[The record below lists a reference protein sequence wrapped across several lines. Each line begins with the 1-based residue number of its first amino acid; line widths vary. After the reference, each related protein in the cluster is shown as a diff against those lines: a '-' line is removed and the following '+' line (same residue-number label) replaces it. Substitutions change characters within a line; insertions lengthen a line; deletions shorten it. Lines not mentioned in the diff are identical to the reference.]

1 MPAHSSVP
9 MASRMMKVSSRIP
22 AQPTMTKMIA
32 LGMGRNGET
41 ITAGQVNLRPQR
53 CTRAMYLAP
62 RLRRPPNSAITRS
75 PHSRP
80 AHQKSGSNFISPKRA
95 ASSTTISVPCP
106 TRANAAAATI
116 ASVLPFSSSS
126 STGWVPTREARNG
139 RMAQ

>member
-9 MASRMMKVSSRIP
+9 MASRMMNVTSRIP
-22 AQPTMTKMIA
+22 AQPTTTKMIA
-32 LGMGRNGET
+32 LGMGRNGAT

-62 RLRRPPNSAITRS
+62 RLRRPPNRAITRS

-80 AHQKSGSNFISPKRA
+80 AHQNRGSNFISPTRA
-95 ASSTTISVPCP
+95 ASSTTISDPCP

-116 ASVLPFSSSS
+116 PSVLPFSSTRN
-126 STGWVPTREARNG
+126 TGWVPTREARNG
-139 RMAQ
+139 RITQ